1 MKSWLCEDFIS
12 WSTAYCWEDVK
23 GAVMERILQRI
34 KKDVIGRTLQEVKKS
49 VMDRIMKKAGM
60 DRILQKIKGILF
72 SLHIL
77 TILFS

>member
-1 MKSWLCEDFIS
+1 
-12 WSTAYCWEDVK
+12 VK
-23 GAVMERILQRI
+23 GAVIERILQELA
-34 KKDVIGRTLQEVKKS
+34 KDVMDRTLQELKKS
-49 VMDRIMKKAGM
+49 VMDRIMKKVGM